1 MKTPTIPTLLG
12 PDGMTSLREYAGY
25 HGGGSGFGGQLRAWN
40 PPGESVDAALL
51 PNFTRGNARADDLV
65 RNNGYAANAIQ
76 LHQDH
81 IVGSFFRLSH
91 RPSWRY
97 LGIGEEEARA
107 FSREVEAAWKEF
119 AEDDCCCIDV
129 ERKRT
134 FTMMIREG
142 VAMHAFNGELF
153 VQATWDTSPSRLFRT
168 QFRMV
173 SPKRISNPNNTGDSR
188 NCRAGVQIN
197 DSGAALGYYVSEDGY
212 PGWMP
217 QKWTWI
223 PRELPGGRASFI
235 HVFEPVEDGQTRG
248 ANVFYSV
255 MEQMKMLDTLQNTQ
269 LQSAIVKAMYAAT
282 IESEL
287 DTQSAMDF
295 ILGANSQEQRER
307 LTGWIGEI
315 AAYYAAAPVR
325 LGGAKVPH
333 LMPGDSLN
341 LQTAQDTDNGYSVFE
356 QSLLRYIA
364 AGLGVS
370 YEQLSRNYAQMSY
383 STARASANESWAYF
397 MGRRKFV
404 ASRQASQM
412 FLCWLEEAIVR
423 RVVTL
428 PSKARFSFQEAR
440 SAWGNCDWIGSGRM
454 AIDGLKEVQEA
465 VMLIEAGLSTYEK
478 ECAKRGDDYQE
489 IFAQQVRE
497 TMERRAAGLK
507 PPAWAA
513 AAFESGCD
521 NQQRRR
527 RVTAELR
534 NLPHIA
540 SMAFNE
546 PLMLEP
552 AYARVFF
559 CALAGQLGISRLTD
573 AVSGDSLTAQ
583 EALATLALSGDDD
596 GPRQARSY
604 QVMNGIAVLPV
615 SGTLVSRTRALQPY
629 SGMTGYNGIIARL
642 QQAAS
647 DPMVDGILLDMD
659 TPGGMVA
666 GAFDCADIIAR
677 VRDIKPVWALANDM
691 NCSAGQLLASAA
703 SRRLVTQTAR
713 TGSIGVMMAHSNYG
727 AALEKQGVEI
737 TLIYSG
743 SHKVDGNPY
752 SHLPD
757 DVRETLQSRM
767 DATRRMFAQK
777 VSAYTGLSVQAVL
790 DTEAA
795 VYSGQEAIDAGLADE
810 LVNSTDAITVMR
822 DALDARK
829 SRLSGGRMTKET
841 QSTTVSATASQ
852 ADVTDVVPATEGEN
866 ASAAQPDVNAQIT
879 AAVAAE
885 NSRIMGILNC
895 EEAHGREEQ
904 ARVLA
909 ETPGMTVE
917 TARRILAAAPQS
929 AQARSDTAL
938 DRLMQGAPAPLAAG
952 NPASDA
958 VNDLLNTPV

>member
-1 MKTPTIPTLLG
+1 M
-12 PDGMTSLREYAGY
+12 
-25 HGGGSGFGGQLRAWN
+25 
-40 PPGESVDAALL
+40 
-51 PNFTRGNARADDLV
+51 
-65 RNNGYAANAIQ
+65 
-76 LHQDH
+76 
-81 IVGSFFRLSH
+81 
-91 RPSWRY
+91 
-97 LGIGEEEARA
+97 
-107 FSREVEAAWKEF
+107 
-119 AEDDCCCIDV
+119 
-129 ERKRT
+129 
-134 FTMMIREG
+134 
-142 VAMHAFNGELF
+142 
-153 VQATWDTSPSRLFRT
+153 
-168 QFRMV
+168 
-173 SPKRISNPNNTGDSR
+173 
-188 NCRAGVQIN
+188 
-197 DSGAALGYYVSEDGY
+197 
-212 PGWMP
+212 
-217 QKWTWI
+217 
-223 PRELPGGRASFI
+223 
-235 HVFEPVEDGQTRG
+235 
-248 ANVFYSV
+248 
-255 MEQMKMLDTLQNTQ
+255 
-269 LQSAIVKAMYAAT
+269 
-282 IESEL
+282 
-287 DTQSAMDF
+287 
-295 ILGANSQEQRER
+295 
-307 LTGWIGEI
+307 
-315 AAYYAAAPVR
+315 
-325 LGGAKVPH
+325 
-333 LMPGDSLN
+333 
-341 LQTAQDTDNGYSVFE
+341 
-356 QSLLRYIA
+356 
-364 AGLGVS
+364 
-370 YEQLSRNYAQMSY
+370 
-383 STARASANESWAYF
+383 
-397 MGRRKFV
+397 
-404 ASRQASQM
+404 
-412 FLCWLEEAIVR
+412 
-423 RVVTL
+423 
-428 PSKARFSFQEAR
+428 
-440 SAWGNCDWIGSGRM
+440 
-454 AIDGLKEVQEA
+454 
-465 VMLIEAGLSTYEK
+465 
-478 ECAKRGDDYQE
+478 
-489 IFAQQVRE
+489 
-497 TMERRAAGLK
+497 
-507 PPAWAA
+507 
-513 AAFESGCD
+513 
-521 NQQRRR
+521 
-527 RVTAELR
+527 TAELR

-573 AVSGDSLTAQ
+573 AVSGDSLTAG
-583 EALATLALSGDDD
+583 EAPAKLALSVNDD

-615 SGTLVSRTRALQPY
+615 SGTLVCRTRALQPY

-713 TGSIGVMMAHSNYG
+713 TGSIGVMMAHSNY
-727 AALEKQGVEI
+727 
-737 TLIYSG
+737 SG

-810 LVNSTDAITVMR
+810 LVNSTDAITIMR

-852 ADVTDVVPATEGEN
+852 ADVTGVVPAMEGEN
-866 ASAAQPDVNAQIT
+866 ARAAQPDVNAQIN

-952 NPASDA
+952 NLASDA